1 MLSEDDKN
9 EIVSQISSYIAKYEK
24 GDKGDAYGFSGHTFF
39 SELKDSYNKNQK
51 IELENIAH
59 ILANISMIALIPRS
73 RNAPL
78 THAVT
83 LHDRRSYS
91 PFDLVKDDIKIIN
104 CVLPLLNTSV
114 FKSKLCET
122 VLMLESPRRYDLV
135 ETILEGYFSHPIID
149 ETWFSLV
156 EPLYERSIV
165 LSRQFGKKSAINTI
179 EKRVEDYIKSHT
191 PGNLGVSFRLFSL
204 IKDFGLFYRNSK
216 SLEEIAQI
224 IVDHGNYAKENGDF
238 DFAERL
244 FFISAWFF
252 KVLKKDYKHRNAIF
266 ESAECFYLHAE
277 QQASKEYQGNPL
289 ARHFYENALE
299 RYRLIPKK
307 FREEMGVNSKI
318 DSALKLIRKHGML
331 SLEDMHTYQ
340 SPAVDIADLVDNSID
355 HVKGKSDLQQALLYF
370 VNFKMIELNEILDQD
385 EERKFRISD
394 LFGSIHISGDGRV
407 IGRTKPKVEGDEGIN
422 EEIMRSFDISL
433 QLIVA
438 GQIIPAMNQLNKEYN
453 LPHNFFSELCYHSK
467 LIPQERIELTS
478 RSLYLGFEFRF
489 AEAIHL
495 ISPQVEFLVRNVLKR
510 AGIITSINEGGVENE
525 IGLSSLLDKPQSVE
539 IFGENLHFNLRAI
552 FTDPIGANLRNYVAH
567 GLLDDNAANSDAV
580 VYAWWLYLRIIV
592 MSLTPMPMINLVI
605 PQDII

>member
-1 MLSEDDKN
+1 
-9 EIVSQISSYIAKYEK
+9 
-24 GDKGDAYGFSGHTFF
+24 
-39 SELKDSYNKNQK
+39 
-51 IELENIAH
+51 
-59 ILANISMIALIPRS
+59 
-73 RNAPL
+73 
-78 THAVT
+78 
-83 LHDRRSYS
+83 
-91 PFDLVKDDIKIIN
+91 
-104 CVLPLLNTSV
+104 
-114 FKSKLCET
+114 
-122 VLMLESPRRYDLV
+122 
-135 ETILEGYFSHPIID
+135 
-149 ETWFSLV
+149 
-156 EPLYERSIV
+156 
-165 LSRQFGKKSAINTI
+165 
-179 EKRVEDYIKSHT
+179 
-191 PGNLGVSFRLFSL
+191 
-204 IKDFGLFYRNSK
+204 
-216 SLEEIAQI
+216 
-224 IVDHGNYAKENGDF
+224 
-238 DFAERL
+238 
-244 FFISAWFF
+244 
-252 KVLKKDYKHRNAIF
+252 
-266 ESAECFYLHAE
+266 
-277 QQASKEYQGNPL
+277 
-289 ARHFYENALE
+289 
-299 RYRLIPKK
+299 
-307 FREEMGVNSKI
+307 MGVNSKI
-318 DSALKLIRKHGML
+318 ESALKLIRKHGIL

-340 SPAVDIADLVDNSID
+340 TPAVDIEDLVDNSIE

-453 LPHNFFSELCYHSK
+453 IPHKFFSELCYHSK

-478 RSLYLGFEFRF
+478 RGLYLGFEFRF

-525 IGLSSLLDKPQSVE
+525 IGLSSLLDKPQSAE
-539 IFGENLHFNLRAI
+539 IFGEDLHFNLRAI

-605 PQDII
+605 PQDIMAICILGLEFIHSNP